1 MKRILMAAFC
11 VFAIAACEKERFDI
25 QEPNPVLNVKLNGE
39 SVLETLQIIEY
50 QTSVEY
56 EIEYSGTS
64 RITATPPEGW
74 TAEVKMSS
82 NTVTVTAPEYDH
94 QGAATEG
101 QIEFRAYDG
110 QGGHKQFFMNV
121 AVSEGPMSFKIISPD
136 ISVVQQFTMSSRITY
151 QCEVSSSVENFNISV
166 PQGWSTQQ
174 RERGQFTIIS
184 PSFDSESDV
193 HSGEVEVVPVSWSGK
208 IDESLAVKFEV
219 NAVEELTFQ
228 FELGGQSFA
237 YGQTIDMICSA
248 GAIASVDMTKST
260 VPQGWSVNYDRMQ
273 EGIISVTA
281 PSEGVE
287 HARFGEM
294 SLTGIAVTGDEI
306 PSNTVNLRIL
316 GINSTEDMLAFK
328 DAYLNAGDT
337 SPYLVDGTL
346 VLNDDIVLGEETMDA
361 TKAYFIKNM
370 DIPIDGKGYTMTV
383 NYSSSLPKCSI
394 FQNLS
399 ANVSNLDI
407 AGEFRLS
414 NQSGTSH
421 HGSIAAII
429 TAQGVIIE
437 NVNVSADIV
446 YENSSVQTTYV
457 GGFAGTLDGSGNATV
472 TFRNCTMSGDI
483 IVGEAVKAIGGFLAE
498 AGTGRNCSAEFI
510 DCEFSGNLQYT
521 QTKTYGT
528 NGARIGGIIG
538 DASRRVILSGCSNK
552 GSITANLNGMPLA
565 SNTTGSG
572 IGGII
577 GRDTAPVEG
586 YLIETSLENVI
597 NEAPIVINGHAGT
610 EMYGQIIGMDVANA
624 NITKYE
630 NVQESGSLTINR

>member
-11 VFAIAACEKERFDI
+11 IFAIAACEKERFDI
-25 QEPNPVLNVKLNGE
+25 QEPNPVLDVKLNGE

-94 QGAATEG
+94 EGAATEG

-151 QCEVSSSVENFNISV
+151 QCEISSSVKNFNISV

-306 PSNTVNLRIL
+306 PCNTVNLRIL

-399 ANVSNLDI
+399 ANVSKSSLCI
-407 AGEFRLS
+407 
-414 NQSGTSH
+414 
-421 HGSIAAII
+421 
-429 TAQGVIIE
+429 V
-437 NVNVSADIV
+437 VN
-446 YENSSVQTTYV
+446 
-457 GGFAGTLDGSGNATV
+457 
-472 TFRNCTMSGDI
+472 
-483 IVGEAVKAIGGFLAE
+483 
-498 AGTGRNCSAEFI
+498 
-510 DCEFSGNLQYT
+510 
-521 QTKTYGT
+521 
-528 NGARIGGIIG
+528 
-538 DASRRVILSGCSNK
+538 
-552 GSITANLNGMPLA
+552 P
-565 SNTTGSG
+565 
-572 IGGII
+572 
-577 GRDTAPVEG
+577 
-586 YLIETSLENVI
+586 
-597 NEAPIVINGHAGT
+597 
-610 EMYGQIIGMDVANA
+610 
-624 NITKYE
+624 
-630 NVQESGSLTINR
+630 